1 MSLSRILGATV
12 GSGAIAGAALAGYS
26 LWEARQYGLRH
37 EVVPILPSGAHDIRV
52 LHISDL
58 HLVPTQR
65 AKLEWV
71 GMLADL
77 GPDLVID
84 TGDNLAH
91 RESVGPLLDAFGT
104 LLEVPGVFVNGSN
117 DYFEPTP
124 RNPFRYLTPDDGV
137 RFVDGP
143 QLPWREMTAAFR
155 SAGWLDLN
163 NSRGHLL
170 VNGTRLA
177 FTGVDDP
184 HLEFDRLDDVAGAAD
199 PAADLRIGV
208 AHAPYVRVLDAF
220 AQAGNEL
227 LIAGHTH
234 GGQVC
239 LPGGRALTTNCD
251 LPTRYARGLHRWDDS
266 WLNVCAGLGT
276 SPYARVRVACRPEA
290 VLLTLTAA

>member
-1 MSLSRILGATV
+1 MSLSRILGATL
-12 GSGAIAGAALAGYS
+12 GGGLAAGAGLTAYGY
-26 LWEARQYGLRH
+26 WEARQYGLRH
-37 EVVPILPSGAHDIRV
+37 EVVPILPTGAHDIRV

-71 GMLADL
+71 SMLADL

-91 RESVGPLLDAFGT
+91 RDSVGPLLDAFGS
-104 LLEVPGVFVNGSN
+104 LLDVPGVFVNGSN
-117 DYFEPTP
+117 DYFEPTL
-124 RNPFRYLTPDDGV
+124 RNPLRYLLPDDGT
-137 RFVDGP
+137 RYVDGP

-163 NSRGHLL
+163 NAEGHLL
-170 VNGTRLA
+170 INGTRIA

-184 HLEFDRLDDVAGAAD
+184 HLEYDRLDQVAGSTD
-199 PAADLRIGV
+199 RTADLRVGV

-220 AQAGNEL
+220 AEAGNEL

-251 LPTRYARGLHRWDDS
+251 LPNEYARGLHRWNDA

-276 SPYARVRVACRPEA
+276 SPYTRFRIACRPEA
-290 VLLTLTAA
+290 VMLTLTSG